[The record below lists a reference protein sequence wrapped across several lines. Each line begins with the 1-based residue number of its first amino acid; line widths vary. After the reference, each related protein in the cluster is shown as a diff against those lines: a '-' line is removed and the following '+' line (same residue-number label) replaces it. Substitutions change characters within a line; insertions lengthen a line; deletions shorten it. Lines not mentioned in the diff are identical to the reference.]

1 MFKRKLFI
9 WGLFTLLIV
18 VALPLM
24 AVSSSSNE
32 QETPAGFY
40 PVASASGVDLYQ
52 KDYPGGNPDYVQV
65 VDLAHGGKVTLRHA
79 GIVDLGVGGGAYGG
93 NNPTFNRELMV
104 DAWDDFRIRDSNAF
118 CITNG
123 AFFST
128 DADPTPLAFP
138 LKIDGVILSD
148 GYARDEYPD
157 QKLMLEIWSDH
168 ADIRPLTLE
177 GLYTSTAPNILG
189 GLSEEA
195 NKDPDAYLGRTFAG
209 VQDGDGDGTYDIVLI
224 FNSQTTRQ
232 ADAARVLRNFGVDKV
247 IMLDGGGSTQ
257 LICQGTSYIRS
268 GRPIPQFL
276 AVASLAVSPFAV
288 DVVEKPSYPVLV
300 EGESFRVSVTL
311 RNSGYEV
318 WRASEVQLVN
328 VRNPL
333 GAEERQWLPRDVLPG
348 DSVQLTWM
356 TQVFPRWGVHPSQWV
371 LSRGGERFAGEG
383 VTFTLIVIPQELED
397 ERQELEARIS
407 QWVEEQMGDLEVLI
421 RDWIREQGRNLGE
434 KVADWVSD
442 RIQEAFEG
450 VCASLAGLIPLGLIM
465 IAARRR
471 R

>member
-1 MFKRKLFI
+1 MFKRKLLI
-9 WGLFTLLIV
+9 WGLITLLIL

-24 AVSSSSNE
+24 VASSSPNE
-32 QETPAGFY
+32 QVIPAGFY

-52 KDYPGGNPDYVQV
+52 KDYPGGNPDFVQV
-65 VDLAHGGKVTLRHA
+65 VNLARGGSVTLRHA

-93 NNPTFNRELMV
+93 NNPTFNRELLA

-148 GYARDEYPD
+148 GYARDEFPD
-157 QKLMLEIWSDH
+157 QKRMLEIWVDH
-168 ADIRPLTLE
+168 ADIRPLTLD
-177 GLYTSTAPNILG
+177 GLYTSTAPHILG

-195 NKDPDAYLGRTFAG
+195 NKDPDSYLGRTFAG
-209 VQDGDGDGTYDIVLI
+209 VLDGDGDGVFESVLI

-232 ADAARVLRNFGVDKV
+232 SDAARVLRNFGVEKV

-257 LICQGTSYIRS
+257 LICQGTSHIRS

-276 AVASLAVSPFAV
+276 AVASLAVSPFSV
-288 DVVEKPSYPVLV
+288 DVVEKPVYPVLV
-300 EGESFRVSVTL
+300 EGESFRVSITL
-311 RNSGYEV
+311 RNRGYEV

-348 DSVQLTWM
+348 DTVQLSWM
-356 TQVFPRWGVHPSQWV
+356 TQVFPRWGVHTSQWV
-371 LSRGGERFAGEG
+371 LSRGGERFAGDD

-397 ERQELEARIS
+397 ERQELETKIN

-434 KVADWVSD
+434 KVADWVSE
-442 RIQEAFEG
+442 RIQEAFDQT
-450 VCASLAGLIPLGLIM
+450 CASLTGLIPLGLIL